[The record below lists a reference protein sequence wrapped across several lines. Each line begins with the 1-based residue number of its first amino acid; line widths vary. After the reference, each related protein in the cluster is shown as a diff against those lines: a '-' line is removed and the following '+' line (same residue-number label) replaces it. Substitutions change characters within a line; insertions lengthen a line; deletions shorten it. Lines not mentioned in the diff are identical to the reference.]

1 MSSPADRALHKW
13 KKPAF
18 NETQAV
24 SLVER
29 EYGFSVSEIRPL
41 PSYDDQNFYL
51 CITRPE
57 GNEDSAEEYVLK
69 IMNCEDSQ
77 NPSLVEVQTL
87 IMRFLSNEGFPVAT
101 PQVTKKGEIMF
112 LESIDIGAA
121 TQGYLVRLLT
131 YLPGQVVATVPV
143 SPPILYEV
151 GQLAAKLDKTLAEK
165 FRHPLTKHLHRGHF
179 IWNLA
184 NVPLLEQYLPALS
197 QSRDL
202 EVVKWVI
209 QQFQLKVVPKLSNFR
224 PCINHGD
231 LNDHNILL
239 DTDSACPESPR
250 YRVSGILDFS
260 DMSYGYYVF
269 EVAITVM
276 YMMIESKDPLSVGG
290 HVLAGFESLTPL
302 TPEERDALFL
312 LVCGR
317 FAQSL
322 VMSAHTIRL
331 HPENEAYL
339 TITAKTGWK
348 HLAKLFEAGQEAVEK
363 IWFETAK
370 RYT

>member
-1 MSSPADRALHKW
+1 MSQINQTLRKW
-13 KKPAF
+13 NKPAF
-18 NETQAV
+18 SEMQAIG
-24 SLVER
+24 LVER
-29 EYGFSVSEIRPL
+29 EFGLSVSEIKPL
-41 PSYDDQNFYL
+41 PSYDDQNFHL
-51 CITRPE
+51 WVACSE
-57 GNEDSAEEYVLK
+57 GNEGGVEEYVLK
-69 IMNCEDSQ
+69 ITNCEESQ
-77 NPSLVEVQTL
+77 NPGLVEVQTRV
-87 IMRFLSNEGFPVAT
+87 MMFLRAEGFPVAT
-101 PQVTKKGEIMF
+101 PRFTKKGEIMF
-112 LESIDIGAA
+112 IESIDVGSA

-131 YLPGQVVATVPV
+131 YLPGRTVATVPV

-165 FRHPLTKHLHRGHF
+165 FHHPLIKHLHRDTF

-184 NVPLLEQYLPALS
+184 NVPLLEQYIPALN

-202 EVVKWVI
+202 EVVKRVI
-209 QQFQLKVVPKLSNFR
+209 EQFKLIIVPKLSKFR

-239 DTDSACPESPR
+239 DTHSASPESPR

-269 EVAITVM
+269 EVAITIM
-276 YMMIESKDPLSVGG
+276 YMMIESEDPLGVGG
-290 HVLAGFESLTPL
+290 HVLAGFESIVPL
-302 TPEERDALFL
+302 TTEERDALFL
-312 LVCGR
+312 LVSGR

-322 VMSAHTIRL
+322 VMAAHTILL
-331 HPENEAYL
+331 HPENKEYL
-339 TITAKTGWK
+339 MITAKTGWK
-348 HLAKLFEAGQEAVEK
+348 HLAKLFEMGQEGVEK